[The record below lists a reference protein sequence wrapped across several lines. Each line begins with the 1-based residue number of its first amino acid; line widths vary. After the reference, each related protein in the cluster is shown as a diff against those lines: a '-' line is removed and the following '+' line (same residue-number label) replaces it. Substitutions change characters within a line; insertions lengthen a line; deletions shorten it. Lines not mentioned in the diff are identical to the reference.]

1 MTRFGYVMT
10 TYVAVLVVG
19 GLSLVSVTPRLIW
32 NATAST
38 PVGLYAVQP
47 IHRPAVG
54 DLVALRPPEPLAA
67 FLATGS
73 YLPRGVPLLKQVAA
87 LPGQTVCRT
96 GTTVTIDG
104 IPVATTH
111 ERDHLGRPL
120 PVWSGCRTLGAGDLF
135 LLNRHPDSLDGRYLG
150 PIAARTILGGAQ
162 PLFTDE
168 RGDGTFHWRT
178 ATR

>member
-10 TYVAVLVVG
+10 TYFSVLAIG
-19 GLSLVSVTPRLIW
+19 GLSLVSMTPRLIW

-47 IHRPAVG
+47 DRHPAVG
-54 DLVALRPPEPLAA
+54 DLLAVRPPERLAA
-67 FLATGS
+67 FLAAGG

-87 LPGQTVCRT
+87 VAGEIVCRT
-96 GTTVTIDG
+96 GITITIDG
-104 IPVATTH
+104 ITVATAH

-120 PVWSGCRTLGAGDLF
+120 PAWSGCHTLQRGELF
-135 LLNRHPDSLDGRYLG
+135 LLNRHPDSLDGRYFGSIPASTVLG
-150 PIAARTILGGAQ
+150 RAR
-162 PLFTDE
+162 PLLTDE
-168 RGDGTFHWRT
+168 RGDGTFRWRT